1 MLDPKFGWIQRPIV
15 NTEGKIID
23 GHLRLALEKLQG
35 NSLPVDVVVADIP
48 EDLEDFIKSMSLFPI
63 FCNSNLTLEDI
74 FMGKK
79 DDNNGDR

>member
-35 NSLPVDVVVADIP
+35 RDLPVDVVADIS

-63 FCNSNLTLEDI
+63 FCNSNLMLEDI
-74 FMGKK
+74 FTEKK